1 MAQEQHS
8 NVGTEDQDALNFGD
22 TYSDDEYDV
31 VDETSDVEAE
41 DKEAVEEEEELED
54 ATSEDES
61 TEEEEEQE
69 AGTVTIDGKKYAVN
83 SLTPELIS
91 KMATHYNQVGHFQK
105 IAEERDREIASR
117 DERLRQLEQQ
127 NRQVMDEWTAQKM
140 RSEQA
145 RLREEERTLQQT
157 APPRPSTAQLAT
169 AFKPYIDKLQEEG
182 RLTIDEADEHAG
194 LVAEYLYDTYTRD
207 QKTSE
212 LFNNL
217 TQRLAQLEDFV
228 SPAVKSWDE
237 RTALERDAEI
247 RKAVSGMEGYEELK
261 DPQKWEELK
270 GYVTRKI
277 LNSPKDPQGNPLF
290 DPIFDAET
298 MAEQWDAMQGKV
310 LRKTLSATKKK
321 TQEQIESDR
330 RKAAGSAATGGATPP
345 RKKARK
351 GPLTPEEDALDF
363 TDNRRATA

>member
-1 MAQEQHS
+1 MEQEQHS
-8 NVGTEDQDALNFGD
+8 NVGTEDQDALDFGD
-22 TYSDDEYDV
+22 DYDV
-31 VDETSDVEAE
+31 VDETTEVE
-41 DKEAVEEEEELED
+41 VEEPEETEEVELEEG

-61 TEEEEEQE
+61 TEEEEDEP
-69 AGTVTIDGKKYAVN
+69 GTVTIDGKRYDVRDL
-83 SLTPELIS
+83 SPELVK

-105 IAEERDREIASR
+105 IAEERDKEIAAR

-127 NRQVMDEWTAQKM
+127 SRQVMDEWTAQKM
-140 RSEQA
+140 RAEQA
-145 RLREEERTLQQT
+145 RLQDEERKIQQA
-157 APPRPSTAQLAT
+157 APPRPSTDQLAT
-169 AFKPYIDKLQEEG
+169 AFKPYLDKLAEDG
-182 RLTIDEADEHAG
+182 RLTVDEVDEHSG

-207 QKTSE
+207 QRTSE

-217 TQRLAQLEDFV
+217 TQRLAQLEEFV

-237 RTALERDAEI
+237 KTALERDGQI
-247 RKAVSGMEGYEELK
+247 RNTVSKMEGYEELS

-277 LNSPKDPQGNPLF
+277 LNSPKDSEGNPLF

-310 LRKTLSATKKK
+310 LRKTLNSTKKK

-330 RKAAGSAATGGATPP
+330 RRAAGSASTGGAALP
-345 RKKARK
+345 RKKGKR
-351 GPLTPEEDALDF
+351 GPTTPEEDALDF